1 MSQKSYNEL
10 SMVARLM
17 SVTYLVIDLNGSSCW
32 SSSLSQDLGNGI
44 FGVKDC
50 GEVER
55 YMHMNVCRGGRITAD
70 VFKE

>member
-32 SSSLSQDLGNGI
+32 SSSLSKTSAMAFL
-44 FGVKDC
+44 VLKT